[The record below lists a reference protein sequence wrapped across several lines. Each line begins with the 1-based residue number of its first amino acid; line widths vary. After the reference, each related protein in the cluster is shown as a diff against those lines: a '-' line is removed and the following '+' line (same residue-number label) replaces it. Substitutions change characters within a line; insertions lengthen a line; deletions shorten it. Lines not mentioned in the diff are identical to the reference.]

1 MMARQ
6 ILFRGKDIKSG
17 KWRVGSLVDL
27 DGDLSGQVFIVP
39 MFSGASSIPVRHIV
53 EYSAVSI
60 DPKTVGQ
67 FTGTRDKHGRKIF
80 EGDICRI
87 GNLIYEVEFRYSS
100 WHFSILSNK
109 IYCHPYFN
117 SHCGE
122 RCEVIGNI
130 YDNPELWRVR
140 RKKVRTNDAMQR

>member
-17 KWRVGSLVDL
+17 KWRVGRLVDL

-100 WHFSILSNK
+100 WHFRFSLTNK

-130 YDNPELWRVR
+130 YDNPELLEG
-140 RKKVRTNDAMQR
+140 KEKEGAHE

>member
-80 EGDICRI
+80 E
-87 GNLIYEVEFRYSS
+87 L
-100 WHFSILSNK
+100 
-109 IYCHPYFN
+109 
-117 SHCGE
+117 
-122 RCEVIGNI
+122 
-130 YDNPELWRVR
+130 
-140 RKKVRTNDAMQR
+140 